1 MNGRIELRRRQLK
14 SLMAEIGRPVT
25 LMEVCGSHSHAVV
38 KSGLRSLLPGGLTLL
53 SGPGCPVC
61 VSSASFIANAI
72 ELCRRNV
79 KVAVFG
85 DLLRVPSP
93 AGTLGEE
100 KGLLV
105 IYSPEEALD
114 YARNNPGQEVV
125 LAAVGFEPT
134 LAATAALLD
143 EADEIKAANF
153 SVLCDF
159 KNLRPVLDLLAED
172 RSASLDGF
180 LLPGHVAAVIG
191 RHAFDGLAL
200 PGVVSGFTPE
210 NILDSIE
217 FLLKLTANRRAES
230 LNNYAPVVN
239 ESGNVEAVN
248 LIKKYFEI
256 SDGEWRGL
264 GTVKNGCWRIRRQFA
279 GFNAY
284 SRYGLS
290 DIPAPFDNGCC
301 CGAVLSGKMRPEKC
315 PKFDKD
321 CTPAHPV
328 GACMVSSEGAC
339 SAAYYYREAKA

>member
-1 MNGRIELRRRQLK
+1 MNGRIELRRRQLE

-25 LMEVCGSHSHAVV
+25 LMEVCGSHSHAVA

-85 DLLRVPSP
+85 DLLRIPSP

-114 YARNNPGQEVV
+114 YARANPGQEVV

-143 EADEIKAANF
+143 EAAEIKAANF

-172 RSASLDGF
+172 RSANLDGF

-191 RHAFDGLAL
+191 RRAFDGLAL

-217 FLLKLTANRRAES
+217 LLLGLTAKRRTES
-230 LNNYAPVVN
+230 LNNYGPVVN
-239 ESGNVEAVN
+239 ESGNIEAVN
-248 LIKKYFEI
+248 LIRKYFEI

-279 GFNAY
+279 KFNAHC
-284 SRYGLS
+284 RYGLS

-301 CGAVLSGKMRPEKC
+301 CGAVLSGKMRPEQC

-321 CTPAHPV
+321 CTPGHPV